1 MVNSGTVCLL
11 RSTAGIALGAI
22 VSFTL
27 LQPIEAQAQQPS
39 GTENRLQVEPADD
52 PTDPSNLRSLT
63 QESPL
68 LSIQSGQR
76 LMAEANNAVSSQNY
90 AAASGKLQESRQI
103 FNQLSNFY
111 QQLANSFSGIDPR
124 LSDANRAKAL
134 ETAQMRDEATY
145 QLAVVHRA
153 QKKPELAVPLLIQII
168 RSQQPTRDLGKKA
181 FQQLVELGFVEVSD
195 SPQADSPS
203 PTEMGLLSIPGGQR
217 LMAEASDAISN
228 QNYVLATQ
236 KLQESRQIYN
246 QLSNFYQQLA
256 NSFSGIDAKVSD
268 TNRTKALETAQL
280 RDEATYR
287 LALVH
292 RAQNKPELALPL
304 LVQII
309 RSQQPTRDLG
319 KKAYQQLLELGF
331 VDVPYPRQGGS
342 RSPTSSNK

>member
-1 MVNSGTVCLL
+1 M
-11 RSTAGIALGAI
+11 
-22 VSFTL
+22 
-27 LQPIEAQAQQPS
+27 LQPIEAKAQQPS

-52 PTDPSNLRSLT
+52 PTDPSNVRSLT
-63 QESPL
+63 QESIL

-76 LMAEANNAVSSQNY
+76 LMAEASNAISSQNY

-111 QQLANSFSGIDPR
+111 QQLASSFSGIDPR
-124 LSDANRAKAL
+124 LSDANRTKAL
-134 ETAQMRDEATY
+134 ETAQLRDEATY
-145 QLAVVHRA
+145 QLALVHRA
-153 QKKPELAVPLLIQII
+153 QNKPELAVPLLIQII

-181 FQQLVELGFVEVSD
+181 FQQLVELGFVDAPD
-195 SPQADSPS
+195 SQQADSPS
-203 PTEMGLLSIPGGQR
+203 PTPNPTEMSLLSIPGGQR

-228 QNYVLATQ
+228 QNYALASQ
-236 KLQESRQIYN
+236 KLQESRQVYN

-256 NSFSGIDAKVSD
+256 NTFSGIDPKVSD